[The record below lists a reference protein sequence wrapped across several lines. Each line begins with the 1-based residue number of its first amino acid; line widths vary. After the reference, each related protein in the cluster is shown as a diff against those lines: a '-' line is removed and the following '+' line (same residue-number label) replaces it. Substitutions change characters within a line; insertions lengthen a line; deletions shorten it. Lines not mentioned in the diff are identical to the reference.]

1 MSEQQIEPLSAT
13 EYDVIEKA
21 LWDLVKQYPTQ
32 ENDPKDEDGEDI
44 EAEYDALGA
53 DKSLAVFVLGGRYK
67 RYDIVGGFTAE
78 VNFKV
83 AYKSQPRVSTQRID
97 RQAFVSRIMQWL
109 ENTKDLPLLTDGR
122 KITKIT
128 VVDFS
133 SKGETENDGSTVYE
147 SYAVME
153 YRKKGV

>member
-21 LWDLVKQYPTQ
+21 LWDLVKQCPLLQ
-32 ENDPKDEDGEDI
+32 GDMDI
-44 EAEYDALGA
+44 DTEYDALGT
-53 DKSLAVFVLGGRYK
+53 DKSLAVFVLGGRHK
-67 RYDIVGGFTAE
+67 GYDIVGGFTAE

-97 RQAFVSRIMQWL
+97 RQAFVSQIMQWL

-133 SKGETENDGSTVYE
+133 SKGETEEDGSTVYE